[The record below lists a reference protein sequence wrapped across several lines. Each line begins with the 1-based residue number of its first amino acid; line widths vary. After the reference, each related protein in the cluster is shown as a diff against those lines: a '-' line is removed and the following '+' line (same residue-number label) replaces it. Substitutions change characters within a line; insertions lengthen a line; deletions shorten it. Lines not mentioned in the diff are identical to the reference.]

1 MKHFLPLISILLLSV
16 GLASCR
22 SDEPFKNVVFADS
35 PDMFNV
41 VTPVGGSR
49 GVAQVVGGVTYH
61 IAFDDE
67 HRNAS
72 LTISNLKVSPDD
84 EGIIVT
90 FPEVDW
96 TYEPGSHE
104 KRRIIEAPELHSSAG
119 LGGELTITDVVIVFT
134 QSNMLSDEKTSGFYA
149 SYVVNGR
156 YRIISYPFTVYSQG
170 TTAVSLDG
178 STERRIDYAPTYVV
192 SFDPSTMTANL
203 SVDKLTLGDRPLDF
217 TIERLRLALTDD
229 GYRLTSTPNT
239 RVVGPT
245 DAAAVPQI
253 AGELNATAELRN
265 ELDLDMTLSF
275 GGADYHVEAFLTPD
289 LNVVAR

>member
-1 MKHFLPLISILLLSV
+1 MKHFQPFISILLLSV

-41 VTPVGGSR
+41 VTPVDGSR

-90 FPEVDW
+90 FPEVEW

-119 LGGELTITDVVIVFT
+119 LGGDLTITDVVIIFT
-134 QSNMLSDEKTSGFYA
+134 QSNTLSDEKTSGFYA
-149 SYVVNGR
+149 SYVVDGR
-156 YRIISYPFTVYSQG
+156 YCIVSYPFTAYSRG
-170 TTAVSLDG
+170 TTAVSLVG

-203 SVDKLTLGDRPLDF
+203 SVEKLTLGGRQLGF
-217 TIERLRLALTDD
+217 TIDRLRLTLTDD
-229 GYRLTSTPNT
+229 GYRLMSTSNT
-239 RVVGPT
+239 RIVGSAY
-245 DAAAVPQI
+245 AAALPQI
-253 AGELNATAELRN
+253 AGEVNATAELRN

-275 GGADYHVEAFLTPD
+275 CGADYHVEAFLTPD
-289 LNVVAR
+289 HNVVGR